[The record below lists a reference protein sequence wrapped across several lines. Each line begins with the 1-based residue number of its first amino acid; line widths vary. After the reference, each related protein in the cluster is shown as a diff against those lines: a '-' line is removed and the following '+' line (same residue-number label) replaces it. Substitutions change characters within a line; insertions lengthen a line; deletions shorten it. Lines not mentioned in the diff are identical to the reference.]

1 MNETEANRFPYANF
15 PTGWF
20 AVAASQELAPGEVKP
35 IHYFGT
41 DLVLFRTEAGQAV
54 VTDPYCPHLGPSGLW
69 RAG

>member
-1 MNETEANRFPYANF
+1 MPDTGLSAFPYVHF

-20 AVAASQELAPGEVKP
+20 AVAASRELAAEEVKP

-54 VTDPYCPHLGPSGLW
+54 VP
-69 RAG
+69 RE